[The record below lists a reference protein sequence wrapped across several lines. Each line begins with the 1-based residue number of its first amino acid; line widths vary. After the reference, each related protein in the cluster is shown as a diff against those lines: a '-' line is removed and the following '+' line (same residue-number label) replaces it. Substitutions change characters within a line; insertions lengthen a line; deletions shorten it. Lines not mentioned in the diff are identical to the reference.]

1 MKKLISLAAVLLLG
15 ASANAAS
22 ISGKQLTEQVLKMGK
37 CSTINGA
44 ILFEKNGVA
53 YVTIAAD
60 GSNDAYGDGAYGTD
74 GGAYGN
80 DAYDSGAY
88 GEDAYSGG
96 AYDDSAYGDQSL
108 DETILETKWRVKGK
122 KVLINL
128 DGTERS
134 VTIGFRSK
142 TCTIN

>member
-1 MKKLISLAAVLLLG
+1 MKRMISLAAVLLLG
-15 ASANAAS
+15 AAANAAS
-22 ISGKQLTEQVLKMGK
+22 VSGKQLEDQVLKMGK
-37 CSTINGA
+37 CSTVNGA
-44 ILFEKNGVA
+44 ILFQKNGVA

-60 GSNDAYGDGAYGTD
+60 GANDAYGNGAYGTD

-96 AYDDSAYGDQSL
+96 AYGDNAYGDQGSE
-108 DETILETKWRVKGK
+108 ETILETKWKVKGK
-122 KVLINL
+122 KVLL
-128 DGTERS
+128 SLEGSDRS